1 MRPESLLPLINNKL
15 NEIPAHRDR
24 SSQHTIQLVTDE
36 LQGIVKVLQKQ
47 EWIEIPKARDDS
59 EETQEAED

>member
-1 MRPESLLPLINNKL
+1 MRLESLLPLVNNKL
-15 NEIPAHRDR
+15 NEIPVHRDR